1 MALSTNLHHP
11 RVLPVIV
18 LADVSGSMAEHAK
31 IETLNLAIREMLTAL
46 ADTAEP
52 DVQISIAVIS
62 FGGGGARLHTPLTAP
77 EALAWQDLT
86 AAGGTPL
93 GAALDELVKLA
104 ADRTV
109 LPDNA
114 FVPTVLL
121 VSDGHPT
128 DNFEAALTRFEK
140 SAVGTR
146 SVRLALRIGPDA
158 NQDLLERFTGD
169 RNAVLAATDAAEID
183 RHFRFVTYTVMS
195 RAKSTAQ
202 GTTDIPTLRQFG
214 TSSGPLF

>member
-1 MALSTNLHHP
+1 MALSTNLHEP

-31 IETLNLAIREMLTAL
+31 IETLNLALREMLTAL

-52 DVQISIAVIS
+52 DVQIRVAVIS
-62 FGGGGARLHTPLTAP
+62 FGGAGARLHTPLTAP
-77 EALAWQDLT
+77 GALAWQDLT
-86 AAGGTPL
+86 ASGGTPL

-128 DNFEAALTRFEK
+128 DNFEAALTRFAK

-202 GTTDIPTLRQFG
+202 GTTDMPTLRQFG

>member
-1 MALSTNLHHP
+1 M
-11 RVLPVIV
+11 IV

-31 IETLNLAIREMLTAL
+31 IETLNLAVREMLGAL
-46 ADTAEP
+46 ARAAEP
-52 DVQISIAVIS
+52 DVDVRVAVIA
-62 FGGGGARLHTPLTAP
+62 FGGSGARLHTSLSTPDPLGWTD
-77 EALAWQDLT
+77 LA

-104 ADRTV
+104 EDRSV
-109 LPDNA
+109 LPTNS

-128 DNFEAALTRFEK
+128 DNVDPALTRFAK
-140 SAVGTR
+140 APIGTR
-146 SVRLALRIGPDA
+146 SVRLAIRIGPDA
-158 NQDLLERFTGD
+158 NMEVLERFTGATG
-169 RNAVLAATDAAEID
+169 AVLTASDAADID
-183 RHFRFVTYTVMS
+183 KHFQFVTYTVMS

-214 TSSGPLF
+214 TTSGPLF

>member
-31 IETLNLAIREMLTAL
+31 IETLNLALREMLTAL

-52 DVQISIAVIS
+52 DVQISVAVIS

>member
-1 MALSTNLHHP
+1 MALSTNPHEP

-31 IETLNLAIREMLTAL
+31 IETLNLAVREMLVAL
-46 ADTAEP
+46 ASAAEP
-52 DVQISIAVIS
+52 DVEIRVAVIS
-62 FGGGGARLHTPLTAP
+62 FGGGGARLHRPLSTPDAAGWT
-77 EALAWQDLT
+77 DLG

-93 GAALDELVKLA
+93 GAAIDELVKVTE
-104 ADRTV
+104 DRTV
-109 LPDNA
+109 LPANA

-128 DNFEAALTRFEK
+128 DNFEAALTRFAK
-140 SAVGTR
+140 SAVGAR

-158 NQDLLERFTGD
+158 NQDVLERFTGD
-169 RNAVLAATDAAEID
+169 PNAVLAASDAAEID
-183 RHFRFVTYTVMS
+183 KHFQFVTYTVMS

-202 GTTDIPTLRQFG
+202 GTTDLPTLRQFG
-214 TSSGPLF
+214 TTSGPLF